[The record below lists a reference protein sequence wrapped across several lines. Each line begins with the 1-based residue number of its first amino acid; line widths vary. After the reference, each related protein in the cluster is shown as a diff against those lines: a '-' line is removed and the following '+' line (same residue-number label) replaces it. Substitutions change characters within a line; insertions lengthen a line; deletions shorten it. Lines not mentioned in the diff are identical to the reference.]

1 MYTLTEKDYSIIYSL
16 NRRHGWGFS
25 KNMLMYQLRKYRK
38 AYKENDYR
46 TMAMVEERLT
56 DANFHT
62 ECSFLIDK
70 DFEGF
75 KQAVNDCFGN

>member
-16 NRRHGWGFS
+16 NRRNGWGFS
-25 KNMLMYQLRKYRK
+25 KNMLICILRKYRK
-38 AYKENDYR
+38 AFKENDYR
-46 TMAMVEERLT
+46 TMAMIEERLT

-62 ECSFLIDK
+62 ECSLLIEK

-75 KQAVNDCFGN
+75 EQAIKDTFGN

>member
-16 NRRHGWGFS
+16 NRRNDWGFT
-25 KNMLMYQLRKYRK
+25 KNMLVCILRKYRK
-38 AYKENDYR
+38 ALKENDYR
-46 TMAMVEERLT
+46 AMAMIEERLA

-62 ECSFLIDK
+62 ERSLLIDK

-75 KQAVNDCFGN
+75 KQAINNTFGN